1 MAESH
6 SNEFYLI
13 KKKFF
18 FKFKMYIKINT
29 ARLLRSLSFLQGDQ
43 ESPHLQL
50 SHCLFIPAPTPTFF
64 DKLCCFY
71 GISSLQCTLNS
82 IIPNSAA
89 LLQNTRKLNSK
100 PLGMGSSCED
110 SLTIYFVGY
119 AIVFFNHVITIEHLF
134 LQKGSCCLD
143 LDSA

>member
-1 MAESH
+1 
-6 SNEFYLI
+6 
-13 KKKFF
+13 
-18 FKFKMYIKINT
+18 MYIKINT
-29 ARLLRSLSFLQGDQ
+29 ARLLRSLSFPQGDQ
-43 ESPHLQL
+43 ESPHLL
-50 SHCLFIPAPTPTFF
+50 SHCLFILAPTPTFF

-71 GISSLQCTLNS
+71 GFSSLQCTLNS

-89 LLQNTRKLNSK
+89 LLQNTRKLKSK

-110 SLTIYFVGY
+110 SFTNFFFGY

>member
-1 MAESH
+1 M
-6 SNEFYLI
+6 
-13 KKKFF
+13 F
-18 FKFKMYIKINT
+18 FKFKMYIKITT
-29 ARLLRSLSFLQGDQ
+29 ARLLRSLFL
-43 ESPHLQL
+43 SPRVTKNLIYNSVTAFLFQL
-50 SHCLFIPAPTPTFF
+50 LPLPFF

-71 GISSLQCTLNS
+71 GFSPLQCTLNS

-89 LLQNTRKLNSK
+89 LLQKTRKLNNK

-110 SLTIYFVGY
+110 SLTFFFFGY